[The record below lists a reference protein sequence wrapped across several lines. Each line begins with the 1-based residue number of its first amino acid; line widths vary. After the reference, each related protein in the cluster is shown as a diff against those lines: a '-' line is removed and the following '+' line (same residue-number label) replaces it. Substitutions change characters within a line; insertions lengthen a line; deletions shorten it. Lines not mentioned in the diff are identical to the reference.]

1 MNKNEKL
8 PECIEL
14 YDLNHKK
21 RKILLRK
28 VVKQQI
34 RTRTKFGNIKM
45 VYNIKEV
52 YVEVTLKDKVVLVMK
67 SDLQNF
73 IFENRTKNYMTARTN
88 KKKLIKNLQGK
99 IIEIDYK
106 SAKNVNLSREWILI
120 QDVNKD
126 FILIYKGVLKS
137 VLCSE
142 LFEKKGTNY
151 SPIVEVFD
159 YYCKSKKIDSQK
171 TAMNY
176 MFQKSIIKESN
187 RILIEVCNK
196 TGAQLNTYR

>member
-28 VVKQQI
+28 VLKQQI

-142 LFEKKGTNY
+142 LFEKKGTN
-151 SPIVEVFD
+151 
-159 YYCKSKKIDSQK
+159 
-171 TAMNY
+171 
-176 MFQKSIIKESN
+176 
-187 RILIEVCNK
+187 LI
-196 TGAQLNTYR
+196 YIY